1 MQCNVMGCTVFD
13 ATQNNGVVTE
23 YESPGPATPG
33 AERQVRCGFACRV
46 RWDIDKLM
54 IHDDMIVDIS
64 HRIHG
69 AAIYGDIYHQYT
81 PVMLVYIPYMDPMGF
96 WLDTFFE
103 TQAGH
108 FLGISCYTL
117 YNAWRSSRNISGI
130 FQNCSFSKLRIAQR
144 MIVSSENHLPRS
156 SCRLRMLARCDA
168 TAGNLDEKLRI
179 AFAIKESGLS
189 LWKQNSQPKVTKPAI
204 KMQSCFFV

>member
-1 MQCNVMGCTVFD
+1 
-13 ATQNNGVVTE
+13 
-23 YESPGPATPG
+23 
-33 AERQVRCGFACRV
+33 
-46 RWDIDKLM
+46 
-54 IHDDMIVDIS
+54 MIVNFTFIGYVYITHAGS
-64 HRIHG
+64 MGLLYGGCHG
-69 AAIYGDIYHQYT
+69 SHQYT
-81 PVMLVYIPYMDPMGF
+81 PFMLVYIPYMDPMGF